1 MLKTFIVE
9 DEPLA
14 RDELIYL
21 LKRSKKVQ
29 VIGEADNLPQAWED
43 IVELEPEL
51 VFLDIGLAEHNG
63 LELAQRL
70 MELDRPPAVIFATA
84 FDEYA
89 LQAFDLNA
97 LDYILKPFDERRIR
111 QALDKLLMLKQESA
125 ISMSGS
131 AVPLLKKLAVSLDDR
146 IMMLDMDHIVVL
158 ASKEGKMSIHTTQG
172 AFQSAEPLTRMEQ
185 RLDHSRFVRVHRN
198 YIVNLSCIMEI
209 QPWFNSTYLLLMSD
223 DSRIPV
229 SRNYVKTLR
238 DLLGF

>member
-21 LKRSKKVQ
+21 LKLSKKVQ

-63 LELAQRL
+63 LDLAQRL

-89 LQAFDLNA
+89 LLAFDLNA

-125 ISMSGS
+125 ISVPSS
-131 AVPLLKKLAVSLDDR
+131 AAPLLKKLAVSLDDR

-158 ASKEGKMSIHTTQG
+158 ASEDGKMSIRTTQG

-185 RLDHSRFVRVHRN
+185 RLDHSHFVRVHRN
-198 YIVNLSCIMEI
+198 YIVNLSCIAEI